1 MLAYLSGRTG
11 KHAGEG
17 ETGLGEGGGG
27 REKARKTEKKMLNG
41 GNKPKDLLTAKGL
54 GVFRAKNKLVF

>member
-1 MLAYLSGRTG
+1 VLAYSGGPTG
-11 KHAGEG
+11 KHTGEG
-17 ETGLGEGGGG
+17 ETGLREESGG

>member
-1 MLAYLSGRTG
+1 VLGYLSGRTG

-17 ETGLGEGGGG
+17 ETGLREGGG
-27 REKARKTEKKMLNG
+27 REEARKTEKKMLNR
-41 GNKPKDLLTAKGL
+41 GNKPKDLLKTKGL

>member
-1 MLAYLSGRTG
+1 VLGYLGGRTG

-17 ETGLGEGGGG
+17 ETGLRDGGGG
-27 REKARKTEKKMLNG
+27 REEARKTEKKMLNR

-54 GVFRAKNKLVF
+54 GVFRAKNKLFF